1 MSISTTHGPGKQ
13 TVALDEE
20 ELEILDAIRQA
31 APRHHIS
38 KKMAQ
43 TYGVWTICFRRYCH
57 EEEVPWLWMSSV
69 SDFMDFLDDHPN
81 VSTAERDRALDGI
94 MFYITDVHKKRQEDE
109 SAEDEESTSIP
120 RSTQSLFAKILL
132 RCDVR
137 LTQAL
142 QMRRKDVH
150 LDEAT
155 VVLPGEGDGDKEQI
169 SLPSTLNEGLKHHLK
184 RVEDSTTSTNPL
196 LFRDRDEPDDEDDAA
211 DSSEESIERSTE
223 LATRVMQ
230 AFGEKQTDEDNSEEA
245 NE

>member
-1 MSISTTHGPGKQ
+1 MSTSTTGDPEKQ

-20 ELEILDAIRQA
+20 ELEILDAIRKA
-31 APRHHIS
+31 APRHRIG

-43 TYGVWTICFRRYCH
+43 TYGVWTVCFRRYCQ

-69 SDFMDFLDDHPN
+69 SDFMDFLDNHPN
-81 VSTAERDRALDGI
+81 VSTTERDRALDGI

-109 SAEDEESTSIP
+109 GTADEDSSSIP

-155 VVLPGEGDGDKEQI
+155 VVLPGDGDENQEQI

-184 RVEDSTTSTNPL
+184 RVEDSTTSTNPF
-196 LFRDRDEPDDEDDAA
+196 LFRNRGESDDEDGAS

-230 AFGEKQTDEDNSEEA
+230 AFGENQTETDNSDEA
-245 NE
+245 